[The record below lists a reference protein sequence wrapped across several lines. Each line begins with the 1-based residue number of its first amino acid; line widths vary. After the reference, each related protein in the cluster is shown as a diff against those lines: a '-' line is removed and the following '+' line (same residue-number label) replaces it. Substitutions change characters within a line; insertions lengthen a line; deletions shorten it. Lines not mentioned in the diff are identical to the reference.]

1 MKTVA
6 TCALLYLLILCFAG
20 CYRSEDDV
28 LTYTRQ
34 LRPGMTPDEV
44 KSTFPKEMQCMDE
57 PVDESRQLCWM
68 ARCYSTNLV
77 TRRLRFDE
85 VKSFRAA
92 QVYFDSDGKLVGI
105 NIIGMSGGFLKSDE
119 LRFPGGTAFPIG
131 IRWRPIGVSGTLPSS
146 HARFGYEPALNN
158 HANQDR
164 LNSRWRHFDN
174 SVHSVNKSR
183 PVFPRN

>member
-6 TCALLYLLILCFAG
+6 TCALLSLLILCITG

-57 PVDESRQLCWM
+57 PVDESKQYCWM

-77 TRRLRFDE
+77 TRRLSFNE
-85 VKSFRAA
+85 VKSYRAA
-92 QVYFDSDGKLVGI
+92 HVYFDSDGKLFGI
-105 NIIGMSGGFLKSDE
+105 DILGISGGSLKSDE
-119 LRFPGGTAFPIG
+119 LRFPGELRFPSEFAG
-131 IRWRPIGVSGTLPSS
+131 GQSAYPELYRRAMHGSVT
-146 HARFGYEPALNN
+146 
-158 HANQDR
+158 NQR
-164 LNSRWRHFDN
+164 
-174 SVHSVNKSR
+174 
-183 PVFPRN
+183 

>member
-1 MKTVA
+1 
-6 TCALLYLLILCFAG
+6 
-20 CYRSEDDV
+20 
-28 LTYTRQ
+28 
-34 LRPGMTPDEV
+34 
-44 KSTFPKEMQCMDE
+44 MDE

-119 LRFPGGTAFPIG
+119 LRFPGELRFPSEFVG
-131 IRWRPIGVSGTLPSS
+131 GQSAYPELYRRAMHGSVT
-146 HARFGYEPALNN
+146 
-158 HANQDR
+158 NQ
-164 LNSRWRHFDN
+164 
-174 SVHSVNKSR
+174 
-183 PVFPRN
+183 P